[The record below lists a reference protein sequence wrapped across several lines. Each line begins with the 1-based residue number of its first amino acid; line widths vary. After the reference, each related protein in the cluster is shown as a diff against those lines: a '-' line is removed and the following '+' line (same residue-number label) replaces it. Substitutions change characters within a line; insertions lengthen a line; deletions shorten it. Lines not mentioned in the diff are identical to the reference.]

1 MILLLSRRHG
11 AGQDLD
17 KLFFIN
23 TNSRISL
30 LGAVWEGEPRPL
42 RRGGTQT
49 EEKEEGRR
57 EEGGEGEG
65 RKQRGGWEGME

>member
-30 LGAVWEGEPRPL
+30 LGAVREGEPRPL

-49 EEKEEGRR
+49 GGEGRRKKEEGRR
-57 EEGGEGEG
+57 EEGGG
-65 RKQRGGWEGME
+65 RRG